1 MAATSSRDAEAST
14 RAATRTTSVDTSRRR
29 AQSMTEMN
37 ERRRHGTM
45 ETRTR
50 RTSATSGGDGP
61 TATSDVHV
69 LVVDDERICRTVTS
83 SLLRKCGYRVTT
95 AESGEQALELLRRGT
110 EFHLLL
116 TDVMMPGIDG
126 PALLQIV
133 RNDERLRDMPVIM
146 MSANEHSD
154 TVFRCIQYGAED
166 YLLKP
171 VSRKAVKHMWQHVW
185 RKSQIQSSRA
195 VPRFENGEEILED
208 EDEDRGELVHGVPA
222 VPEHVPEGMGGED
235 ANAAAKSPSP
245 TPAKATRRE
254 VASSPSPSCGRCPR
268 RCRD

>member
-95 AESGEQALELLRRGT
+95 AESGEEALELLRRGT
-110 EFHLLL
+110 EIHL
-116 TDVMMPGIDG
+116 
-126 PALLQIV
+126 
-133 RNDERLRDMPVIM
+133 
-146 MSANEHSD
+146 
-154 TVFRCIQYGAED
+154 
-166 YLLKP
+166 
-171 VSRKAVKHMWQHVW
+171 
-185 RKSQIQSSRA
+185 
-195 VPRFENGEEILED
+195 
-208 EDEDRGELVHGVPA
+208 
-222 VPEHVPEGMGGED
+222 
-235 ANAAAKSPSP
+235 
-245 TPAKATRRE
+245 
-254 VASSPSPSCGRCPR
+254 
-268 RCRD
+268 